1 MLSTVRSRPQ
11 GAGQHPWR
19 WWLIRLWRLLVFSG
33 AAVGLA
39 WVLLEKGWWL
49 KTPGQV
55 VFQGASRQDHG
66 KLLAASA
73 LQFPTPLLAVDP
85 SSIEQHLQRLVSPT
99 LQVQVRRTLAPPQ
112 LVISLQNSTAHA
124 WARRSLADRVERG
137 LLDYRFNWTSV
148 DARHHQ
154 LDRFPMVKNHVL
166 VLVNFWTPDL
176 QDTLAELFSD
186 LEHLQTPVHT
196 IRVMADGQLVLG
208 TSEVLGEVH
217 LGQPDHLARK
227 LATMDHLYVHLKKS
241 IPPFSYVDVDLRNP
255 DQPNLG
261 LSQG

>member
-1 MLSTVRSRPQ
+1 MRPRPQ
-11 GAGQHPWR
+11 GAGRHPWR
-19 WWLIRLWRLLVFSG
+19 WRLIQLWRLLVFGST
-33 AAVGLA
+33 AVGLA

-49 KTPGQV
+49 ETPGQV
-55 VFQGASRQDHG
+55 VFHGGSRQDHG

-85 SSIEQHLQRLVSPT
+85 SSMERHLRRLVSPT
-99 LQVQVRRTLAPPQ
+99 LQVQVGRTLAPPQ
-112 LVISLQNSTAHA
+112 LAVSLQNSTAHA

-137 LLDYRFNWTSV
+137 LLDHRFNWVPV
-148 DARHHQ
+148 DGGQQ

-166 VLVNFWTPDL
+166 VLVNFWTPGL
-176 QDTLAELFSD
+176 QDTLAELFSA
-186 LEHLQTPVHT
+186 LEHLQTPVQT
-196 IRVMADGQLVLG
+196 IRITADGQFVLG
-208 TSEVLGEVH
+208 TSEILGEVH

-241 IPPFSYVDVDLRNP
+241 IPPFSYADVDLRNP

-261 LSQG
+261 LPQG